1 MPSVTHVEVC
11 SQVAETLELD
21 ALQLTSSYKKL
32 DVVHF
37 VHFAQF

>member
-11 SQVAETLELD
+11 SLVAENLELD
-21 ALQLTSSYKKL
+21 TLQLTSSFKKL
-32 DVVHF
+32 DFDV